1 MKKHIYILLMIAIP
15 LLAQRSERRV
25 SASKSN
31 NDQSSLIQESST
43 ISVPRRISYQG
54 ILTKTNGQ
62 PAADKSYEV
71 KFRLYKQLD
80 GGDSFWEETQQ
91 VYINDGLLSA
101 TLGIVNEL
109 AIIPSSAFLE
119 VEVEGSVLQPRQEM
133 TAVFYSIIADTAYHA
148 KGYTQTVDMAAVSLS
163 GDYYDLNNLPEIGS
177 IAQQDSAQINIKG
190 GTIDAVVIGADSASS
205 ANFTEVD
212 VAGSVTA
219 GVFVGSA
226 AGLTGILADSLG
238 VISGQSPLAMEGLTY
253 DDNEMVFTIEDPTE
267 DRIINIPDVS
277 GTMITTG
284 NDENIDAVG
293 TIEGGTWNADPIG
306 DTYVNEDLTV
316 LGGTIDSTIIG
327 DSIPALGRFTTIT
340 TQEGINIDD
349 GNTVLSNVELG
360 VLDEVVQ

>member
-1 MKKHIYILLMIAIP
+1 
-15 LLAQRSERRV
+15 
-25 SASKSN
+25 
-31 NDQSSLIQESST
+31 
-43 ISVPRRISYQG
+43 
-54 ILTKTNGQ
+54 
-62 PAADKSYEV
+62 
-71 KFRLYKQLD
+71 
-80 GGDSFWEETQQ
+80 
-91 VYINDGLLSA
+91 
-101 TLGIVNEL
+101 
-109 AIIPSSAFLE
+109 
-119 VEVEGSVLQPRQEM
+119 M

-219 GVFVGSA
+219 DVFVGSA

-277 GTMITTG
+277 GTMI
-284 NDENIDAVG
+284 
-293 TIEGGTWNADPIG
+293 
-306 DTYVNEDLTV
+306 
-316 LGGTIDSTIIG
+316 
-327 DSIPALGRFTTIT
+327 
-340 TQEGINIDD
+340 
-349 GNTVLSNVELG
+349 LSLIHI
-360 VLDEVVQ
+360 